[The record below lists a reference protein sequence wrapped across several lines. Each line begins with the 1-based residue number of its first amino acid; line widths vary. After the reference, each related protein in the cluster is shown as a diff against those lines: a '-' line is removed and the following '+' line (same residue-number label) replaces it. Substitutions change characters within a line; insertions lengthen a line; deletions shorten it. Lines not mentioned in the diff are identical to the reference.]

1 MEKRTGNTDG
11 EMIRVVLTGPECTGK
26 STLAVQLARHYNTI
40 CIPEYAREYVS
51 ALSRPYTYSDVEHI
65 AATQVRQKDEFSAR
79 ANKILFLDTYLII
92 TKVWF
97 DVVFHRCPGWIKEEL
112 SRKEIQLYLLCN
124 TDIPWEPDPVRE
136 NGGSR
141 REYLL
146 ELYKKELETWE
157 CPYRIVSG
165 TGEIRLQNA
174 ILLLDKFIQKDGKLI
189 NYQK

>member
-40 CIPEYAREYVS
+40 WIPEYAREYVS

-136 NGGSR
+136 NG
-141 REYLL
+141 
-146 ELYKKELETWE
+146 YKKELETWE